1 MARILLIAS
10 ILLGFATAFLGYKT
24 KQNADQLQEN
34 LKTTK
39 SSLISARGQLD
50 TAKKELGETKKSLD
64 ETTATLKQKEEEV
77 VNAKAAADK
86 AKADLATAQTTVDEA
101 NKKVA
106 SAEQALEELKKTFP
120 EGVNMAELPETLKKL
135 QADKSK
141 AETELAEAKAVQE
154 SLKSRADE
162 MTSAAE
168 QKERVIQEYKSNTVR
183 QGLSGKVV
191 AYNQGWNFVVLNIG
205 DKAGLKAGVQMVVL
219 RGGSMVGKVKVTSVE
234 PSTAIADV
242 LPGTIARGDS
252 VQPGDTVVF
261 EGNRR

>member
-1 MARILLIAS
+1 
-10 ILLGFATAFLGYKT
+10 
-24 KQNADQLQEN
+24 
-34 LKTTK
+34 
-39 SSLISARGQLD
+39 
-50 TAKKELGETKKSLD
+50 
-64 ETTATLKQKEEEV
+64 
-77 VNAKAAADK
+77 
-86 AKADLATAQTTVDEA
+86 
-101 NKKVA
+101 
-106 SAEQALEELKKTFP
+106 LEELKKTIP
-120 EGVNMAELPETLKKL
+120 QGVPLAELPQTLAKL
-135 QADKSK
+135 QTDKIN
-141 AETELAEAKAVQE
+141 AERDRDEAKAVAE
-154 SLKSRADE
+154 GLKSRAEE
-162 MTSAAE
+162 MSAVAE